1 MNLAGRVTP
10 LVNPEQGR
18 IRPLFVKLGSLGSKQ
33 RRANLIIRKGLM
45 VGPKDCVLVNSARMP
60 SNQDALESRMR
71 RYFITLTAFV
81 LTAMSLS
88 LSSSSS
94 SQAGTTQDELKGA
107 FRRPENN
114 GWTFVHLQGTPHQ
127 IGFQNGYLLAP
138 EIDDTLKV
146 TILEQTH
153 DSKKDWQFFRNA
165 AQTMMWPHIEQEYRE
180 ELQGIT
186 DGVNAHGGKVDLW
199 DVVALNA
206 AEEWSYYVK
215 EYNGEHGIKS
225 AASRAVPEHCSAFV
239 ATGSYTKDGKVVI
252 AHNNWTN
259 YLDGER
265 WTIIF
270 DIVPAKGHRMLMDGL
285 PGVIHSADDFVMN
298 TAGIIITETTIGHFY
313 GYDPAGIPEFVR
325 ARKAAQYAASIDDF
339 ARIMKEGNNGG
350 YANTWLIADIGKN
363 EIGRLELGLKNVT
376 LERKGDGYFVG
387 SNFPINEN
395 LIRQE
400 TDDFDPSDM
409 SESSNA
415 RHVRWEQ
422 LMAEH
427 KGRIDLAAAQRFLAD
442 HYDTFEN
449 KEDPDERTLDGHID
463 FSPRGDGDWQPPFGM
478 AGAVQ
483 NKATDASLAAEMT
496 LVAAAGHACGVD
508 FKAADHVRAHPEF
521 AWQKNLQR
529 DMNAYAWTTFTV
541 AK

>member
-1 MNLAGRVTP
+1 MRRWWVVLAG
-10 LVNPEQGR
+10 L
-18 IRPLFVKLGSLGSKQ
+18 
-33 RRANLIIRKGLM
+33 
-45 VGPKDCVLVNSARMP
+45 
-60 SNQDALESRMR
+60 
-71 RYFITLTAFV
+71 V
-81 LTAMSLS
+81 LTGIALS
-88 LSSSSS
+88 FPSASSPR
-94 SQAGTTQDELKGA
+94 AGTPETELKGA

-114 GWTFVHLQGTPHQ
+114 GWTFVHLQGTPHE

-138 EIDDTLKV
+138 EIEDTLKV

-165 AQTMMWPHIEQEYRE
+165 AQNMMWPHIEQEYRE

-186 DGVNAHGGKVDLW
+186 DGVNAHGVTVDLW

-215 EYNGEHGIKS
+215 EYDRVHGIKS
-225 AASRAVPEHCSAFV
+225 TSSQAVPEHCSAFV
-239 ATGSYTKDGKVVI
+239 ATGSYTRDGKVVI

-270 DIVPAKGHRMLMDGL
+270 DIVPAKGKRMLMDGL
-285 PGVIHSADDFVMN
+285 PGVIHSADDFVTN
-298 TAGIIITETTIGHFY
+298 SAGIIITETTIGHFS

-325 ARKAAQYAASIDDF
+325 ARKAAQYSASIDDF

-350 YANTWLIADIGKN
+350 YANTWLIADIEKN
-363 EIGRLELGLKNVT
+363 EIGRLELGLKNVA
-376 LERKGDGYFVG
+376 LERKKDGYFVG
-387 SNFPINEN
+387 SNFPISEK
-395 LIRQE
+395 LIREE
-400 TDDFDPSDM
+400 TDFAPQDTSL
-409 SESSNA
+409 SANA

-422 LMAEH
+422 LMAEN
-427 KGRIDLAAAQRFLAD
+427 KGKIDLAAAQRFLAD

-449 KEDPDERTLDGHID
+449 KEDADERTLDGHID
-463 FSPRGDGDWQPPFGM
+463 LSPRGYELWQPPFGM

-483 NKATDASLAAEMT
+483 NKATDASLAAEMGF
-496 LVAAAGHACGVD
+496 VAAAGHACGMD

-521 AWQKNLQR
+521 AWQKALQR
-529 DMNAYAWTTFTV
+529 DMNSHAWTTFSV